1 MKKLLAIL
9 FIASIGA
16 VLFAAETDPT
26 TGEEPQATPET
37 RQRPFFT
44 DKNHDGICDNY
55 RDFPPPMNRGRQE
68 RNFPN
73 NRGKTTGKDLSGIT
87 ETTAIRGQK
96 ETTRGFPRPRGKNT
110 QTVMPTLAPVM
121 AMAGTIQFDCD
132 TEPVK
137 GHWIFPAQNL
147 AFRTFINCEL

>member
-1 MKKLLAIL
+1 MKKLFAVILA
-9 FIASIGA
+9 ASIGA

-73 NRGKTTGKDLSGIT
+73 NRGKNYRERPFRDNRNYCNPGAERNHPGFAPEPGFAPAPGKKHPNRN
-87 ETTAIRGQK
+87 AH
-96 ETTRGFPRPRGKNT
+96 P
-110 QTVMPTLAPVM
+110 
-121 AMAGTIQFDCD
+121 GTCH
-132 TEPVK
+132 
-137 GHWIFPAQNL
+137 GHGRYNSV
-147 AFRTFINCEL
+147 